1 MKARRIP
8 IGSDGLMTLPYWSGV
23 MNPHWNPNGRGCF
36 IGLGGSHTPVHLYR
50 SILEGMCLDQ
60 AQATR
65 AVEKETGLQIEKFV
79 AIGGGAASPLWTQM
93 LADSTGKNVAI
104 SDTVEASA
112 LGAAMIAGYGAG
124 WFSSCNEAANTMSGK
139 TSIVEP
145 NPRTR
150 QTWNKLL
157 EIYGR
162 LFKDNE
168 ETFNALVNFAVQS
181 AQATD

>member
-1 MKARRIP
+1 MAEAVSSVLEEAIRLSTYTGQFWKECASIRPRP
-8 IGSDGLMTLPYWSGV
+8 PGLWKK
-23 MNPHWNPNGRGCF
+23 N
-36 IGLGGSHTPVHLYR
+36 
-50 SILEGMCLDQ
+50 
-60 AQATR
+60 R
-65 AVEKETGLQIEKFV
+65 AAIEKFV

-93 LADSTGKNVAI
+93 LADSTGKNVAN